1 MIQNCFWFFTI
12 KQSANTSIMK
22 KVRQFA
28 ILFFIPFVLP
38 FGETTVDG
46 PYVSYHNEHIY
57 IKKILE
63 ESSGGKI
70 ARVDSM
76 PVSSRKNVVLAIN
89 TDITGKTF
97 PVTLKS
103 ELINEPSVFPLP
115 GKQLILSDIEGNFA
129 GFRKLLQGCG
139 VIDSDLN
146 WVFGNGHLV
155 LSGDFVDRGQ
165 QVTELLWFIYALE
178 DKARVAGGYV
188 HYILGNHEIMI
199 MSGDTRYVNKKYKE
213 STGLLNVK
221 YEQLFDEHTELGR
234 WLRTKNVIEKIGDNI
249 FVHGGISDAV
259 NKLRLSPEEIN
270 KLVKPFYSDSLYI
283 YPDKKLPVLYNDDG
297 PFWYRGYY
305 KPDPDKALPG
315 QIHRTLSRFSVQH
328 IFTGHSIVAD
338 TISVWHHGKVINTDV
353 PHHKEGK
360 SEAVLYSDG
369 IYYRIS
375 AAGERF
381 RLPVSIRN

>member
-1 MIQNCFWFFTI
+1 M
-12 KQSANTSIMK
+12 KQI
-22 KVRQFA
+22 RLLP
-28 ILFFIPFVLP
+28 ILFLIPVFLTV
-38 FGETTVDG
+38 GETTVDG
-46 PYVSYHNEHIY
+46 PYVSYHNEQLF
-57 IKKILE
+57 IKNIIE
-63 ESSGGKI
+63 ESGSK
-70 ARVDSM
+70 RVVVDSM
-76 PVSSRKNVVLAIN
+76 PVSSRKNVTLTIN
-89 TDITGKTF
+89 TDIPGKTF
-97 PVTLKS
+97 VVKFKN
-103 ELINEPSVFPLP
+103 ELVNEPTEFPLP
-115 GKQLILSDIEGNFA
+115 EKQLILSDMEGNFA
-129 GFRKLLQGCG
+129 GFRKLLQATG
-139 VIDSDLN
+139 VIDDNLN
-146 WVFGNGHLV
+146 WIFGTGHLV

-165 QVTELLWFIYALE
+165 QVTELLWFIYSLE
-178 DKARVAGGYV
+178 DKAKAAGGYV

-199 MSGDTRYVNKKYKE
+199 MSGDTRYINKKYKE

-270 KLVKPFYSDSLYI
+270 TLVKPFYSDSLYI

-305 KPDPDKALPG
+305 KADPDKILPG
-315 QIHRTLSRFSVQH
+315 QIHRTLSRFSVRR

-353 PHHKEGK
+353 PHAEGK
-360 SEAVLYSDG
+360 SEAVLYSNG
-369 IYYRIS
+369 VYYRIS

-381 RLPVSIRN
+381 ELPVSNRK